1 MFPIRRFQM
10 LRFLHHHY
18 NALAHH
24 RETLRLL
31 QNLQHVGLFAVEHR
45 LVKTTLGLIQRVVL
59 DVVDQLLRIERLLTR
74 KKIHRCILTC
84 LQVTKNPFEAVVGHT
99 F

>member
-1 MFPIRRFQM
+1 M
-10 LRFLHHHY
+10 
-18 NALAHH
+18 
-24 RETLRLL
+24 
-31 QNLQHVGLFAVEHR
+31 
-45 LVKTTLGLIQRVVL
+45 VKSTLGLIQRVVL

-99 F
+99 Y